1 MFELGT
7 IRRNPVAAKRPAV
20 YERRE
25 TMRKSIFA
33 VVALGAAAAVSLA
46 ACSSSGNKSGS
57 GSTSGNATT
66 ASSSG
71 SSSSGHADVGVILP
85 DTTSSDRYVQ
95 YDAPLLTKAFTAAG
109 VKADVQNAQG
119 DKTKFTTIAQNMIGE
134 GVKVLLIDSIDAP
147 SGASVEAAAAQAGVK
162 VIDYDRTNLSGGG
175 NAAYYVSFD
184 NEKVG
189 ELQGQALLDGLA
201 AAGKTSAAD
210 VIEVDG
216 GTDVDNNAVLFKQ
229 GALKILTP
237 AQSAGKIKIVSDS
250 VDKGWDVNQVN
261 GIFTQAL
268 TANGGKV
275 DAVLSAND
283 GIAQAVIGVLK
294 SNGLAGKVVITGQ
307 DATIP
312 GLQSILEGTQYMTVF
327 KDVSKEAD
335 AASKLAIALVK
346 GQDPSSA
353 GLTLTK
359 FSVPGNSN
367 SSQAA
372 LLTPEVITKKNVQD
386 VVTAGAVKV
395 ADLCKGIQS
404 ACDAAGV
411 K

>member
-1 MFELGT
+1 
-7 IRRNPVAAKRPAV
+7 
-20 YERRE
+20 
-25 TMRKSIFA
+25 MRKSILA
-33 VVALGAAAAVSLA
+33 AVALGATAVTLA
-46 ACSSSGNKSGS
+46 ACSSSGG
-57 GSTSGNATT
+57 G
-66 ASSSG
+66 SG
-71 SSSSGHADVGVILP
+71 SSSTPPAGNSSSSSSSTTSGGTEVGVILP

-95 YDAPLLTKAFTAAG
+95 YDAPLLTKAFQDAG
-109 VKADVQNAQG
+109 IKADVQNAQG
-119 DKTKFTTIAQNMIGE
+119 DKTKFQTIATNMIGE

-147 SGASVEAAAAQAGVK
+147 SGAAVESAAKAAGVQ

-175 NAAYYVSFD
+175 SAAYYVSFD

-189 ELQGQALLDGLA
+189 ELQGQGLLDGLS
-201 AAGKTSAAD
+201 AAGKTSNAQ

-229 GALKILTP
+229 GARKILDP
-237 AQSAGKIKIVSDS
+237 AQTAGKIKIVSDS

-275 DAVLSAND
+275 DGVLSAND

-294 SNGLAGKVVITGQ
+294 SNGLAGKVAITGQ
-307 DATIP
+307 DASIP
-312 GLQSILEGTQYMTVF
+312 GLQSILQGNQYMTVF

-346 GQDPSSA
+346 GQDPTSA
-353 GLTLTK
+353 GLTLTD
-359 FSVPGNSN
+359 FTVPGNSN
-367 SSQAA
+367 GSKAV
-372 LLTPEVITKKNVQD
+372 LLSPEVITKKNVED

-395 ADLCKGIQS
+395 ADLCNGIQS